1 MKSIRNTV
9 IRHDLVS
16 FKGDFL
22 GNLIDAVALIDLAET
37 VLKNNHESGLTQSNM
52 TGIIILLEQIKQ
64 KLDIEAHLLEN

>member
-37 VLKNNHESGLTQSNM
+37 VLKNNHESGVTQSNM